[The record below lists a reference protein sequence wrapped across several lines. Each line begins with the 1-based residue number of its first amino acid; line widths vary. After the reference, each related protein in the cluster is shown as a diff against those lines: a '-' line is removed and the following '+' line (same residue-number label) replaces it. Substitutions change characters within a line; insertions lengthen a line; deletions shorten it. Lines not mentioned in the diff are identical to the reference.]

1 MKTEKAEK
9 VESRRLEAEKV
20 QTEEMQVKGIQEEGV
35 QVKGMKIEEAELEKM
50 VQHQMRIIRQGA
62 EALIGE
68 EELEGKIRR
77 SIFTGKPLNIKFGMD
92 PSAPD
97 LHLGHAVALR
107 KLRQMQKLGH
117 HIIIVIGDFTAKIGD
132 PTGKSKGR
140 KALSDR
146 EVLENAGTYQE
157 QVFRILD
164 REKTEVRYNGEWLE
178 LLALGE
184 VLKMA
189 STITV
194 ARMLVRDDFEK
205 RFQAGTPIGLH
216 EFFYPLMQAYDS
228 VELEADLELGG
239 TDQTFNILL
248 GRALQKEYGQESQ
261 AALFM
266 PILEGIDGVE
276 KMSKSLGNYIG
287 IEEDAREMF
296 AKTMRVPDGLILK
309 YFELATDILP
319 EELDSIREELA
330 DGCNPRD
337 VKLKLARE
345 ITELYWGK
353 EEAEKGEEFFRTAF
367 MNRENPEDVQKISV
381 VWESGTLFDCVKPLV
396 SAGCVESGGELRR
409 LIAQGGVKKD
419 GVTVKTLE
427 EAIQN
432 GTVLRIGKRRFVRI
446 ETC

>member
-132 PTGKSKGR
+132 STGKSKGR

-194 ARMLVRDDFEK
+194 ARMLERDDFEK

-216 EFFYPLMQAYDS
+216 GFFYPLMQAYDS

-337 VKLKLARE
+337 VKA
-345 ITELYWGK
+345 
-353 EEAEKGEEFFRTAF
+353 EACPGNHR
-367 MNRENPEDVQKISV
+367 
-381 VWESGTLFDCVKPLV
+381 
-396 SAGCVESGGELRR
+396 
-409 LIAQGGVKKD
+409 
-419 GVTVKTLE
+419 
-427 EAIQN
+427 
-432 GTVLRIGKRRFVRI
+432 TVLGKRRGRERRGIFQDCFHEQREPGGCSEDFSGLGKRYFV
-446 ETC
+446 

>member
-1 MKTEKAEK
+1 M
-9 VESRRLEAEKV
+9 
-20 QTEEMQVKGIQEEGV
+20 
-35 QVKGMKIEEAELEKM
+35 
-50 VQHQMRIIRQGA
+50 
-62 EALIGE
+62 
-68 EELEGKIRR
+68 
-77 SIFTGKPLNIKFGMD
+77 
-92 PSAPD
+92 
-97 LHLGHAVALR
+97 
-107 KLRQMQKLGH
+107 
-117 HIIIVIGDFTAKIGD
+117 
-132 PTGKSKGR
+132 
-140 KALSDR
+140 
-146 EVLENAGTYQE
+146 
-157 QVFRILD
+157 
-164 REKTEVRYNGEWLE
+164 
-178 LLALGE
+178 
-184 VLKMA
+184 
-189 STITV
+189 
-194 ARMLVRDDFEK
+194 
-205 RFQAGTPIGLH
+205 
-216 EFFYPLMQAYDS
+216 
-228 VELEADLELGG
+228 ELEADLELGG

-353 EEAEKGEEFFRTAF
+353 EGAEKGEEFFRTAF

-396 SAGCVESGGELRR
+396 SAGCVESGG
-409 LIAQGGVKKD
+409 G
-419 GVTVKTLE
+419 
-427 EAIQN
+427 
-432 GTVLRIGKRRFVRI
+432 
-446 ETC
+446 